1 MILAI
6 YSIVYGDGGG
16 SSRETVVLVEYNIL
30 ETRESRRRRVGVGR
44 RSGARVGVVVAYPFV
59 PPRHQTAQSRATFEG
74 FVRGTG

>member
-44 RSGARVGVVVAYPFV
+44 RSGARVGVVSHILLCHPDTK
-59 PPRHQTAQSRATFEG
+59 PHRAEQHSKDS
-74 FVRGTG
+74 